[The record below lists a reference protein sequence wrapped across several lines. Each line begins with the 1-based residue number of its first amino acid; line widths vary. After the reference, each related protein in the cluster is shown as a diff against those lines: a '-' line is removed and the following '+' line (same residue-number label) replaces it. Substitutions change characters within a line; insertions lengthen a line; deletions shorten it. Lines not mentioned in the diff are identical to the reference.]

1 MITYALNIEKAQICS
16 KQHAIRNK
24 KKKTNYLKY

>member
-1 MITYALNIEKAQICS
+1 MITYAFNIEKAQICS

-24 KKKTNYLKY
+24 IKIRFI